1 VKKKKSTYTIREVLN
16 EYFSKNKPLA
26 YRIKSIQALEMWET
40 VVDEYT
46 HLHTSA
52 VALNEGLL
60 IVNADSAPLA
70 NDLSLKEREL
80 REKLN
85 RKLAFPVVKKIV
97 FKSGYIPKNKSG
109 KMSNYTKKKDL
120 SLGTIKKIEDTVK
133 GVKEEELREIL
144 KRFLFAAAKRTR
156 SKEDPGGST

>member
-1 VKKKKSTYTIREVLN
+1 MKKKKSTYSVREVLN

-26 YRIKSIQALEMWET
+26 YRIKSIEALEMWET

-46 HLHTSA
+46 HTHTSA
-52 VALNEGLL
+52 VTLNEGML

-109 KMSNYTKKKDL
+109 KGGNYVKKKEL
-120 SLGTIKKIEDTVK
+120 SIGTIKRIEETVK
-133 GVKEEELREIL
+133 GVKEEELRKIL
-144 KRFLFAAAKRTR
+144 KRFLLAAAGRIHSEKN
-156 SKEDPGGST
+156 SSGSS

>member
-1 VKKKKSTYTIREVLN
+1 MKKKKSTYSIREVLN

-26 YRIKSIQALEMWET
+26 YRIKSIQALEMWVT

-46 HLHTSA
+46 HTHTSA
-52 VALNEGLL
+52 VTLNEGML

-97 FKSGYIPKNKSG
+97 FKSGYIPKNKSEKSG
-109 KMSNYTKKKDL
+109 NYAKKKEL
-120 SLGTIKKIEDTVK
+120 SIGTIKRIEDTVK
-133 GVKEEELREIL
+133 CVKEEELRKIL
-144 KRFLFAAAKRTR
+144 KRFLLAAAGRMR
-156 SKEDPGGST
+156 SEKDPGGSS